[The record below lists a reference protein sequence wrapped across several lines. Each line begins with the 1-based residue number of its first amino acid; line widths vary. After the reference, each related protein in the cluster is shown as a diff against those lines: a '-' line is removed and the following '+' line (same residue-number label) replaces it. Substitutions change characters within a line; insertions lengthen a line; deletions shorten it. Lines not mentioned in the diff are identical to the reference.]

1 MINQYKNVQK
11 IVQSSGV
18 QGGVKVSEKVP
29 RRDVGLSPFLMELA
43 TALGIKFSKHALDRI
58 RFRKIDITK
67 DHLVRLASGIDKL
80 RKKGVKEGIV
90 VMDEIIA
97 VVGVKESTVITL
109 KTPPFNK
116 DAVFSQIDGVVFV

>member
-1 MINQYKNVQK
+1 MISQYKNVQK
-11 IVQSSGV
+11 IAQSAGI
-18 QGGVKVSEKVP
+18 QNRAKVSEKASH
-29 RRDVGLSPFLMELA
+29 RNVGLSPFLMELA

-67 DHLVRLASGIDKL
+67 EHLLRLSSGIDKL

-90 VMDEIIA
+90 VMDDIIA